1 MIVKL
6 KYLLIAW
13 GVIIVLLLWAL
24 TAHGS
29 LDSRVTKSLTGG
41 AVSTKSHSLW
51 QLHQYKD
58 TTLLRKSPLCW
69 TPYHSFVEVW
79 YHVKVYS
86 GENKNWLEVD
96 TNLIDLLLDEAQF
109 NRSFAQHFRVS
120 GNRKHK
126 VWLIY
131 RWCKRTRYTVGKK
144 YAKDVFQT
152 RQGDCAAISAAFYV
166 LCKAKKIPV
175 RYVIGWTK
183 SGCHAWNRV
192 KVSGRWYWIDCTF
205 GYWLQQ
211 EQFDGRTVMELW

>member
-1 MIVKL
+1 M
-6 KYLLIAW
+6 
-13 GVIIVLLLWAL
+13 LWAL

-86 GENKNWLEVD
+86 GQNRNWLEVD
-96 TNLIDLLLDEAQF
+96 TDLVSLLSAEAQA
-109 NRSFAQHFRVS
+109 NRAFAKRFRVS

-126 VWLIY
+126 VWMIY

-144 YAKDVFQT
+144 YACDVFRT
-152 RQGDCAAISAAFYV
+152 RCGDCAGIASAFYV
-166 LCKAKKIPV
+166 LCKAKHIPV
-175 RYVIGWTK
+175 RYVIGWTRN
-183 SGCHAWNRV
+183 GCHAWNKV
-192 KVSGRWYWIDCTF
+192 KISGVWYNIDATF
-205 GYWLQQ
+205 GYWLSRK
-211 EQFDGRTVMELW
+211 QFDWRTVMEEW